1 MNEHGTGLNDTV
13 CREGVSYS
21 EALQALLNLIDETD
35 VVYIMHNKVGLFQ
48 ISEEGFQSP
57 PRVAKRKR
65 GIIKLCT
72 LACRQRVWFF
82 ATFAVYWTA

>member
-1 MNEHGTGLNDTV
+1 MDIGCTCQLGWIVDRHLSDCLLMNEHGTGLNDTV

-48 ISEEGFQSP
+48 ISEEGFQTP

-65 GIIKLCT
+65 GI
-72 LACRQRVWFF
+72 V
-82 ATFAVYWTA
+82 